1 MTQTA
6 QEHLA
11 DWLRDAHAM
20 EQQAET
26 MLEAQARRLEHY
38 PQLRERIRQHIT
50 ETQGQRERLEACLE
64 EMGTS
69 PSTLKDTMGKM
80 MAMGQALGGMMA
92 TDEVV
97 KGAMAGYVFEH
108 LEIASYTSLITA
120 AERAGKHHIAKVA
133 RDILAQ
139 EEAMAQ
145 WLADHLP
152 EVVNA
157 FLARDAMG
165 DDNAK
170 R

>member
-6 QEHLA
+6 QDHLA

-26 MLEAQARRLEHY
+26 MLEAQASRLEHY
-38 PQLRERIRQHIT
+38 PLLRDRIRQHIA
-50 ETQGQRERLEACLE
+50 ETQGQRQLLERCLE
-64 EMGTS
+64 EMGKS
-69 PSTLKDTMGKM
+69 PSVLKDTMGKM
-80 MAMGQALGGMMA
+80 MAMAQAMGGMMA

-108 LEIASYTSLITA
+108 LEIASYTALITA
-120 AERAGKHHIAKVA
+120 AERAGKPHIADVA
-133 RDILAQ
+133 RQILAQ
-139 EEAMAQ
+139 EEDMAQ
-145 WLADHLP
+145 WLSDHLP
-152 EVVNA
+152 EVVNT

-165 DDNAK
+165 DDQAK